1 MARRTWIAAV
11 VTLAALAAGYLAAR
25 SLSGSVAAL
34 RSEHSRPAVI
44 LPEGSVAVTPDGKT
58 FHYPTCRFV
67 HGPVEM
73 IPAEE
78 AAAKGYVPCVRC
90 MRGALGEEAA
100 PASQWSENGGGR

>member
-11 VTLAALAAGYLAAR
+11 VTLAVLAAGYLAAQG
-25 SLSGSVAAL
+25 LSGGVATL

-58 FHYPTCRFV
+58 FHDPACRFV

-73 IPAEE
+73 VPAAE

-90 MRGALGEEAA
+90 MRRALGEEAA
-100 PASQWSENGGGR
+100 PASRWSTNGGGR